1 MFDIQPVSICQRDGN
16 PVPHG
21 IIYEYMDA
29 V

>member
-1 MFDIQPVSICQRDGN
+1 MFDIQPVSVSQRDGN